1 MGLVL
6 PSPDEGPGSHFTW
19 LLWEQPWEL
28 SQQPATIAIAALI
41 SILVLAF
48 SGLAYPAPQ
57 ITLLQEGLA
66 LEPLFQSPCSGDS
79 ELKDVESPSGH

>member
-1 MGLVL
+1 ML

-28 SQQPATIAIAALI
+28 SQQPATLAIAALI